1 MALLLLLLFL
11 GLILFFIINAAA
23 IITAMIAI
31 VLGGLTITVLVT
43 VWVQTCRSLKNSG
56 YNQYSAHQSYQKVKS
71 DLGQISEDLNGMRS
85 QLQEA
90 GPRIQEMEFLKYAR
104 RDDGAQRKTS

>member
-11 GLILFFIINAAA
+11 GLMFFFITKFTVV
-23 IITAMIAI
+23 ITAMAA
-31 VLGGLTITVLVT
+31 VFLGSITVTVLVI
-43 VWVQTCRSLKNSG
+43 VWLTTSRSLKKTG
-56 YNQYSAHQSYQKVKS
+56 YNQYGAHQSYQKVKS
-71 DLGQISEDLNGMRS
+71 DLGQISEDLNGIRS
-85 QLQEA
+85 QLQEV